1 MKFSFAVSVI
11 AVTTILSIADP
22 VIGGGIRG
30 TRYLESGDEIS
41 ANEISVDASSDAES
55 GDKIDLLE
63 CRNTRERI
71 ETDDLLLN
79 CKQIA
84 KMGKCD
90 NEHPNGPNGEQYLY
104 EICRPACEKCLEGEI
119 EITDS
124 PTESLLDFILTEFP
138 TEEMDAT
145 VSSTISPTI
154 AITEPPTPSPSAY
167 PTISPTTASP
177 TLISMN
183 QGGSGGGRG
192 SVTISPTID
201 PILDPNYGNAFT
213 TVPINDIDG
222 LLEENDSAAPSFS
235 PTMPFT
241 KTPTFSPSAYPTN
254 VPTVDFDAAFIDG
267 LDLDDDLLLG
277 IN

>member
-1 MKFSFAVSVI
+1 MKFSFAVVVI

-41 ANEISVDASSDAES
+41 ADESSDES

-71 ETDDLLLN
+71 ETDDLLLS

-90 NEHPNGPNGEQYLY
+90 NDHPNGPNGEQYLY
-104 EICRPACEKCLEGEI
+104 EVCRPACEKCLKGEI

-124 PTESLLDFILTEFP
+124 PTESLLELFLTEFP

-183 QGGSGGGRG
+183 QGGGG

-235 PTMPFT
+235 PTMTFT

>member
-1 MKFSFAVSVI
+1 MKFSFAVVVI

-41 ANEISVDASSDAES
+41 ADEISVDASSDAES

-177 TLISMN
+177 TLISMH
-183 QGGSGGGRG
+183 QGGGGGGGGG

-213 TVPINDIDG
+213 TVPINDINS
-222 LLEENDSAAPSFS
+222 LPEEIDSAAPSFS
-235 PTMPFT
+235 PTMSFT
-241 KTPTFSPSAYPTN
+241 KTPTFLPSAYPTN
-254 VPTVDFDAAFIDG
+254 VPTVDFDAAFDG